1 MNQQIPET
9 GGSHQSV
16 ERALL
21 ALQCLADGPMRG
33 GELADA
39 VSLGPSTVSRLMLTL
54 ERAGFVTR
62 EERGGAYSLGPT
74 VLLLGGAAANQSRIH
89 RASRVLVQG
98 LAHEY
103 GVGFNVGIRAGT
115 TMQYM
120 VSLQGG
126 AQVKPITMLGQYSPL
141 HATAMGKALLL
152 GVPADERAE
161 LVTPLTAYT
170 VNTVQTMAALADQLE
185 EAATTGYTT
194 EREELALGRA
204 CVAAPIRDESGHIV
218 AAVSASGSMRALN
231 LSERLA
237 EWSGIVI
244 EAADAISINLGFQ
257 PEKGGAA

>member
-1 MNQQIPET
+1 MNQPMSEA

-21 ALQCLADGPMRG
+21 ALQCLAEGPMRG

-74 VLLLGGAAANQSRIH
+74 VLMLGGAAANQSRIH

-98 LAHEY
+98 LAHEH
-103 GVGFNVGIRAGT
+103 GVGFNVGIRAET
-115 TMQYM
+115 QMQYI

-141 HATAMGKALLL
+141 HATALGKALLL
-152 GVPADERAE
+152 GVPEDDREALVAPLTSYTVHT
-161 LVTPLTAYT
+161 LVTTQALT
-170 VNTVQTMAALADQLE
+170 DQLE
-185 EAATTGYTT
+185 TAQREGYTT
-194 EREELALGRA
+194 EHEELALGRA
-204 CVAAPIRDESGHIV
+204 CVAAPVRDETGHIV
-218 AAVSASGSMRALN
+218 AAVSVSGSVRTLDLQHR
-231 LSERLA
+231 LSEWGA
-237 EWSGIVI
+237 IVI
-244 EAADAISINLGFQ
+244 EAADSISINLGFQ
-257 PEKGGAA
+257 PEKGGAR